1 MLQRALHAAYG
12 TCTACDCPASK
23 SHKGKED
30 AAGAKKTPARDAS
43 AAPAKKMKGPV
54 GAVKSSSMAVHRV
67 VELPQ
72 SSFKGKKRLLGDSRV
87 ETLEGGSD
95 SLASS
100 PYIQPED
107 DDDDFKSTVESDD
120 EDERE
125 ENEGAGGIASSPM
138 LDDSIM
144 SNNATLALDS
154 RTLPTLLPSAF
165 SPLPHFRRF
174 LSSQHKI

>member
-1 MLQRALHAAYG
+1 
-12 TCTACDCPASK
+12 
-23 SHKGKED
+23 
-30 AAGAKKTPARDAS
+30 
-43 AAPAKKMKGPV
+43 MKGSV
-54 GAVKSSSMAVHRV
+54 GAGVSSRMGVHRV
-67 VELPQ
+67 VDLPQ
-72 SSFKGKKRLLGDSRV
+72 SSFKGKKRLLGDSGV

-125 ENEGAGGIASSPM
+125 EDENAGGIASSPM

-154 RTLPTLLPSAF
+154 RTLPPLSPSAF